1 MLCEKC
7 NVPHHAECVG
17 HKGPV
22 LGDWYCPSCRTAHG
36 KSRKRGCEVNG
47 ATASG
52 TVPWPDEVFIHLDV
66 GSVLHE
72 RLAIKPLVALIGTCK
87 AARDSIAFKP
97 AEARA
102 ALAEHGKDWLC
113 THAAGKGNLRLL

>member
-1 MLCEKC
+1 MPDTRPCCICDGGDDEGLVLLCDKC

-22 LGDWYCPSCRTAHG
+22 LGDWFCPSCRTAHG

-52 TVPWPDEVFIHLDV
+52 TVPWPDEVLF
-66 GSVLHE
+66 
-72 RLAIKPLVALIGTCK
+72 LVTTPTS
-87 AARDSIAFKP
+87 AASG
-97 AEARA
+97 RA
-102 ALAEHGKDWLC
+102 SRRSG
-113 THAAGKGNLRLL
+113 